1 MKADKKTISYA
12 ELIAAILS
20 IEMPRSLDQTVVRR
34 FIEQNEEKFLLEVQ
48 GEWE

>member
-1 MKADKKTISYA
+1 MEVDKKTLSYA

-20 IEMPRSLDQTVVRR
+20 IEIPRSLDQNVVRR
-34 FIEQNEEKFLLEVQ
+34 FIEQNEEDFLLEVQ